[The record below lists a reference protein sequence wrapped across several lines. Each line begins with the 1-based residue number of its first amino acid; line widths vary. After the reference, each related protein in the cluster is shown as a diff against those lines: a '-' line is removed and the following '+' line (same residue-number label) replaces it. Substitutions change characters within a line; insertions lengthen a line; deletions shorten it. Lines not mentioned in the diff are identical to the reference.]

1 MKSRILGL
9 MAFTLLFLT
18 GVETYAASK
27 TVFSREYPRVMSSV
41 RALGMGNAYF
51 GVSDDKY
58 AAFYNPA
65 GLGMSKSSWSIDI
78 VPLQMG
84 VNDNLFDN
92 SQSIANLFL
101 KGSNFDQQA
110 VTNILNGML
119 GQYNNVTPIN
129 FFPAFTM
136 KKGRSAFSVGI
147 FANASAKILTYNR
160 VLPEAA
166 LKVQGDAGVTVTYA
180 HTFLEDESLHFGVSL
195 MGLYRMGY
203 EGSYVATDFAS
214 INFNNEINKLVNS
227 HGWGILASVGLM
239 YEMPWLRKE
248 LNPRVGI
255 SFNDFGYTNFAS
267 SLDKITPT
275 LNLSLA
281 ISPKWEFIS
290 SNIVLDLNDILV
302 MNGSDKD
309 FGKRVNFGV
318 EVGFWNRLFI
328 RGGVHQ
334 GYLTAGAGVDLWAL
348 RLNYAYYTEEMGA
361 YAGQFKDTRHAI
373 EVVIGWNQL
382 KKQRKPVKK
391 DSN

>member
-1 MKSRILGL
+1 MKSKVLGIA
-9 MAFTLLFLT
+9 AFALLLFT
-18 GVETYAASK
+18 GVETFAASK

-41 RALGMGNAYF
+41 RAMGMGNAFF

-65 GLGMSKSSWSIDI
+65 GLGMSKSSWSVDI

-84 VNDNLFDN
+84 VNDNLFNN

-101 KGSNFDQQA
+101 RGGNFDQQA
-110 VTNILNGML
+110 ITNILNGML

-180 HTFLEDESLHFGVSL
+180 HTFLKDESLHFGVSL

-214 INFNNEINKLVNS
+214 INFNNELNKLINS
-227 HGWGILASVGLM
+227 QGWGILASVGLM

-348 RLNYAYYTEEMGA
+348 RFNYAYYTEEMGA

-382 KKQRKPVKK
+382 KKQRKPVKQ
-391 DSN
+391 DSK

>member
-1 MKSRILGL
+1 MKSKLLGIA
-9 MAFTLLFLT
+9 AFTLLLFT
-18 GVETYAASK
+18 GVETFAASK

-41 RALGMGNAYF
+41 RAMGMGNAFF

-65 GLGMSKSSWSIDI
+65 GLGMSKSSWSVDI

-84 VNDNLFDN
+84 VNDNLFNN

-101 KGSNFDQQA
+101 RGGSFDQQA
-110 VTNILNGML
+110 ITNILNGML

-180 HTFLEDESLHFGVSL
+180 HTFLKDESLHFGVSL

-214 INFNNEINKLVNS
+214 INFNNEINKLINS
-227 HGWGILASVGLM
+227 QGWGILASVGIM
-239 YEMPWLRKE
+239 YELPWLRKE
-248 LNPRVGI
+248 LNPRVGL
-255 SFNDFGYTNFAS
+255 SFNDFGYTKFAS
-267 SLDKITPT
+267 TLDPINPT

-290 SNIVLDLNDILV
+290 SNIVLDLNDLIL
-302 MNGSDKD
+302 MNGTDKD

-334 GYLTAGAGVDLWAL
+334 GYFTAGAGVDLWAL
-348 RLNYAYYTEEMGA
+348 RFNYAYYTEEMGA

-382 KKQRKPVKK
+382 KKQRKPVKQ
-391 DSN
+391 DSK